1 MNFDRYVSSTQIT
14 WTVGLLLGL
23 ALAFVLGT
31 AIGQQNFSK
40 VSLIIGAGIG
50 IAVFLALGKNYWIL
64 IPLSLGAKFPA
75 VPLGGR
81 SLEFP
86 ELCIA
91 GCSLM
96 FILRVAIRKEKL
108 RLFVPINTAF
118 LLFMAWVGMVFLIHP
133 IGFSMLG
140 ASVGGGRFYLKLAL
154 AFAAFVILSN
164 RTYSEK
170 DIKWV
175 LGLLVFGAFF
185 GMVYG
190 IFEFAALGP
199 SIDRTTGIEQEEF
212 YSWHQLLSW
221 PAFTIAFLIFARWSP
236 REVFG
241 LQRPAILLLYLACFV
256 LALMSGKRMG
266 LAAVLLAPIVST
278 VMYRQFVYLPV
289 AAAILV
295 ALTTALVAGQG
306 QWFNLPLIAQR
317 TLSWLP
323 SEWDPEL
330 ESMRG
335 GADDFRTELRRMAWD
350 NIKSDPVVGQGYAM
364 NMGDILTTMTLQQQ
378 VGGLDIVTAGHAI
391 SRNWH
396 NIWLGYAADFGI
408 PISVLQA
415 AIFLTV
421 LIVAA
426 KVFKHYSN
434 TNLLGVFGLYVF
446 IFTCRDLMASHTG
459 GHASLDAFER
469 WWMYGILIS
478 IYLQLRTFTAV
489 EEKKNLSSRQQL
501 APQAAAAGH

>member
-1 MNFDRYVSSTQIT
+1 
-14 WTVGLLLGL
+14 
-23 ALAFVLGT
+23 
-31 AIGQQNFSK
+31 
-40 VSLIIGAGIG
+40 
-50 IAVFLALGKNYWIL
+50 
-64 IPLSLGAKFPA
+64 
-75 VPLGGR
+75 
-81 SLEFP
+81 
-86 ELCIA
+86 
-91 GCSLM
+91 
-96 FILRVAIRKEKL
+96 
-108 RLFVPINTAF
+108 
-118 LLFMAWVGMVFLIHP
+118 
-133 IGFSMLG
+133 
-140 ASVGGGRFYLKLAL
+140 
-154 AFAAFVILSN
+154 LSN

-199 SIDRTTGIEQEEF
+199 SIDRTTGMEQEEF

-256 LALMSGKRMG
+256 LVLMSGKRMG
-266 LAAVLLAPIVST
+266 LAAVLLAPVVST
-278 VMYRQFVYLPV
+278 IMYRQFVYLPV
-289 AAAILV
+289 AAAILM

-323 SEWDPEL
+323 GDWDPEL

-335 GADDFRTELRRMAWD
+335 GTDDFRTELRRLALN
-350 NIKSDPVVGQGYAM
+350 NIKSDPIVGQGYAM

-378 VGGLDIVTAGHAI
+378 VGGLEIVTAGHAI

-396 NIWLGYAADFGI
+396 NVWLGYAADFGI
-408 PISVLQA
+408 PISILQA
-415 AIFLTV
+415 VILLTV
-421 LIVAA
+421 LVISA
-426 KVFKHYSN
+426 KVFRHYSN
-434 TNLLGVFGLYVF
+434 ANLMGVFGLYVF

-459 GHASLDAFER
+459 GHTSLDAFER

-478 IYLQLRTFTAV
+478 IYLQVKTSAAVAKKELRGT
-489 EEKKNLSSRQQL
+489 ENQP
-501 APQAAAAGH
+501 APQTVASRRW